1 MITKS
6 ILVNQF
12 SASLDLTFTETDFP
26 RFAQDEVLIKTAF
39 CGVNFPDLL
48 IAQGKYQF
56 RPDLPFSPG
65 QEVSGEVVAV
75 GTWVDHVQVGDRV
88 MASMGWGGFTE
99 LAVAKGSNTYL
110 IPPEVSLKDA
120 SAILESY
127 ATALYALKDRA
138 MMKPGET
145 LLVLGA
151 SGGTGT
157 AAVQLGRVFGSKV
170 IAVASTE
177 EKRVF
182 CLQNGAH
189 EVVSPGEELKEQI
202 KELGG
207 ADVIFDPVGGA
218 QSEAVFRTL
227 KPGGRHLVVGFASG
241 EVPSIPF
248 NLPLLKSASIV
259 GVFWGAFWRN
269 APEDNRRNVLMLL
282 RWFAEGKLSVN
293 VTKTYPLAD
302 AKKALEDL
310 MNRRVSGKIVLEV

>member
-12 SASLDLTFTETDFP
+12 STSFDLTFEEIDFP
-26 RFAQDEVLIKTAF
+26 RFGQDEVMIKTAF
-39 CGVNFPDLL
+39 CGVNYPDVL

-56 RPDLPFSPG
+56 QPDLPFSPG

-110 IPPEVSLKDA
+110 TPPDLSMKDA

-177 EKRVF
+177 EKRAF
-182 CLQNGAH
+182 CLKNGAH
-189 EVVSPGEELKEQI
+189 QVMAPGEELKEQI
-202 KELGG
+202 KQLGG
-207 ADVIFDPVGGA
+207 VDVIFDPVGGPQA
-218 QSEAVFRTL
+218 EMVFRTL

-241 EVPSIPF
+241 EVPAIPF
-248 NLPLLKSASIV
+248 NLPLLKSAAIV

-269 APEDNRRNVLMLL
+269 APADNRRNVLMLL
-282 RWFAEGKLSVN
+282 RWFSEGKLTVN
-293 VTKTYPLAD
+293 VTKTYQLAE
-302 AKKALEDL
+302 AKTALEDL
-310 MNRRVSGKIVLEV
+310 LNRRVSGKIVLEV

>member
-12 SASLDLTFTETDFP
+12 STSFDLTFEEIDFP
-26 RFAQDEVLIKTAF
+26 RFGQDEVMIKTAF
-39 CGVNFPDLL
+39 CGVNYPDVL

-56 RPDLPFSPG
+56 QPDLPFSPG

-99 LAVAKGSNTYL
+99 LAVAKGSNTYP
-110 IPPEVSLKDA
+110 IPPDLSMKDA
-120 SAILESY
+120 SVILESY

-177 EKRVF
+177 EKRAF
-182 CLQNGAH
+182 CLKNGAH
-189 EVVSPGEELKEQI
+189 QVMAPGEELKEQI
-202 KELGG
+202 KQLGG
-207 ADVIFDPVGGA
+207 VDVIFDPVGGA
-218 QSEAVFRTL
+218 QAEMVFRTL

-241 EVPSIPF
+241 EVPAIPF
-248 NLPLLKSASIV
+248 NLPLLKSAAIV

-269 APEDNRRNVLMLL
+269 APADNRRNVLMLL
-282 RWFAEGKLSVN
+282 RWFSEGKLTVN
-293 VTKTYPLAD
+293 VTKTYQLAE
-302 AKKALEDL
+302 AKTALEDL
-310 MNRRVSGKIVLEV
+310 LNRRVSGKIVLEV